1 MARRV
6 QKQEK
11 PIAAKE
17 ATPAAESEN
26 EFSDFSGFEDF
37 SGLDSTDDEK
47 EAEEVTVDEG
57 VDSNEKSKLSKLAKN
72 ATKNLKP
79 SEDSKRGVVYVGRI
93 PHGLYEPQLRQYLEQ
108 FGTITNLRISRNKK
122 TGASKHFGFIEF
134 ASKEVAQI
142 VCETMNN
149 YLLFGHL
156 LKVNMMDPSQVHP
169 ELFVG
174 ANKHYHAIPWDLVNK
189 QRADRKHS
197 REYWEEKQQEFDDMK
212 KKKKQELAEL
222 GIIY

>member
-1 MARRV
+1 MARRA

-11 PIAAKE
+11 SIAAKE
-17 ATPAAESEN
+17 AAPAAESEN

-47 EAEEVTVDEG
+47 EPEEAPVDEG
-57 VDSNEKSKLSKLAKN
+57 VNAKEKSKVGQLAKK
-72 ATKNLKP
+72 ATKNVKA
-79 SEDSKRGVVYVGRI
+79 SADDKSGVVYVGRI
-93 PHGLYEPQLRQYLEQ
+93 PHGFYEPQLRQYLEQ
-108 FGTITNLRISRNKK
+108 FGTISNLRISRNKK

-197 REYWEEKQQEFDDMK
+197 REYWEEKQQDFEDMK
-212 KKKKQELAEL
+212 KKKKQELAEM